1 MHDILYILTF
11 MYIFFSFLIL
21 ICENL
26 QTCKL
31 AVAKCFFSCDYVMLC
46 YVMCPTTWLAVETM
60 IFFVVKGSKN
70 LTESHATIT
79 TMFADQKHRSL
90 EVMN

>member
-1 MHDILYILTF
+1 MK
-11 MYIFFSFLIL
+11 
-21 ICENL
+21 
-26 QTCKL
+26 TCKL

-46 YVMCPTTWLAVETM
+46 YMCPTTWLAVETM
-60 IFFVVKGSKN
+60 IFFVVEGSKN

-79 TMFADQKHRSL
+79 TMFADQKHPSL